1 MRRLWMIGLSL
12 ALATEF
18 VFAQQ
23 AAQPKDAD
31 APVSSDQ
38 FSSKKINPPY
48 PLNQVEAEFSAEARA
63 KGINGRCL
71 VSVTVGVN
79 GLPQEV
85 KLVRCTDPAFEK
97 NSLSAASKYRFK
109 PATTKDGKAVSSTI
123 SVEINYRLNNSNDP
137 IPMPVRWGFSSPP
150 GITTADPG
158 ADGVNPLTRQSVSPV
173 ITRYI
178 DSGYGNAAFLSPKD
192 NGACDVVLT
201 ISVKGKASDPHVAHC
216 ARQNLEKPAVESLL
230 KSKYKPGMANGIDV
244 PMRVSIRLEYGGDTP
259 K

>member
-1 MRRLWMIGLSL
+1 
-12 ALATEF
+12 
-18 VFAQQ
+18 
-23 AAQPKDAD
+23 
-31 APVSSDQ
+31 
-38 FSSKKINPPY
+38 
-48 PLNQVEAEFSAEARA
+48 
-63 KGINGRCL
+63 
-71 VSVTVGVN
+71 
-79 GLPQEV
+79 
-85 KLVRCTDPAFEK
+85 
-97 NSLSAASKYRFK
+97 LSAASKYRFK